1 MRTWRAAVGLALAGA
16 LAAVLPAQA
25 APAPQQVTR
34 AYAFDGAG
42 TGVLV
47 VRGTVEA
54 PRGGWFA
61 LVAGDATGA
70 GKAPDAVYFPQ
81 VVDLDPSAPHTY
93 GRSGR
98 RDVCVDPVTT
108 CTVSA
113 DGASL
118 SFLSVFVVAGDEE
131 TESHVRYWVAAEGAR
146 VRVRETLLGWRR
158 TTVGG
163 VRRVGDDRADGVG
176 VTGMNDPR
184 RSAGVLLRATANG
197 GRRGSIAVAVPP
209 CDVAGAG
216 PAVLTGPG
224 VTEPQACPTSAFAAV
239 TRRAGPWT
247 LTGPSAG
254 VSATGTRLLVLDL

>member
-1 MRTWRAAVGLALAGA
+1 MRTWRARVLLVVAGV
-16 LAAVLPAQA
+16 LGAVLPAQA

-34 AYAFDGAG
+34 AYAFDGRG

-61 LVAGDATGA
+61 LVAGDASGK

-93 GRSGR
+93 GRAGR
-98 RDVCVDPVTT
+98 RDVCADPVTT
-108 CTVSA
+108 CTVSR

-131 TESHVRYWVAAEGAR
+131 TESHVRYWVAAQGAQ
-146 VRVRETLLGWRR
+146 VRVRETLVGWTR
-158 TTVGG
+158 TTAGTA
-163 VRRVGDDRADGVG
+163 RRVSDGGADGLG
-176 VTGMNDPR
+176 LAGGPEPAKRT
-184 RSAGVLLRATANG
+184 GVLLRATAG
-197 GRRGSIAVAVPP
+197 GGTRGSIAVAVPP

-216 PAVLTGPG
+216 PAVLAGPG
-224 VTEPQACPTSAFAAV
+224 VTDPQACPTGAFAAV

-254 VSATGTRLLVLDL
+254 ASSSGTRLLVLDL